1 MPLIFLTDGNP
12 LHQAII
18 ALYTNITTTETGD
31 ETAPQPATPVD
42 EFDQYG
48 ILAAQL
54 ALVTSDRG
62 FLNALLVK
70 KVSLLISMVFGVA
83 RGLSPHVLWEAALK

>member
-1 MPLIFLTDGNP
+1 MTDGNL

-62 FLNALLVK
+62 FLNALMTK
-70 KVSLLISMVFGVA
+70 KVSVHPPTSNLTWGQYGTWKA
-83 RGLSPHVLWEAALK
+83 